1 MDGGTAR
8 KRKEEEGG
16 DSKLHTDPTRKGW
29 MHYAVVAA
37 VLEGKMSRGDAVEVA
52 AVMAAEVPVSDL
64 AVVGFAFAP
73 CRRLS

>member
-8 KRKEEEGG
+8 KKTTEEGG

-37 VLEGKMSRGDAVEVA
+37 ALEGKMSRGDVVEVA
-52 AVMAAEVPVSDL
+52 AMMAAEVPVSDL
-64 AVVGFAFAP
+64 AVVEFAFAP
-73 CRRLS
+73 CHRLS